1 MEDGGAWEE
10 EDGRA
15 VHVQRPTLEQ
25 TRGRHCLSG
34 RSVDCRGYL
43 KKVRLNY
50 CGNKEWPLNS
60 KQARE
65 LAIGRSI
72 MSRDASGWC
81 FGNKLEAPSFASW
94 PIPTNGNCQGPHS
107 DGFAH

>member
-1 MEDGGAWEE
+1 
-10 EDGRA
+10 
-15 VHVQRPTLEQ
+15 VQRRTLEQ

-34 RSVDCRGYL
+34 RSVDGRGYL
-43 KKVRLNY
+43 RKGRLY
-50 CGNKEWPLNS
+50 YGGNKKCPPKS

-81 FGNKLEAPSFASW
+81 FGNKVEAPSFASW
-94 PIPTNGNCQGPHS
+94 PIPTTGNCQGPLS
-107 DGFAH
+107 DSFAR